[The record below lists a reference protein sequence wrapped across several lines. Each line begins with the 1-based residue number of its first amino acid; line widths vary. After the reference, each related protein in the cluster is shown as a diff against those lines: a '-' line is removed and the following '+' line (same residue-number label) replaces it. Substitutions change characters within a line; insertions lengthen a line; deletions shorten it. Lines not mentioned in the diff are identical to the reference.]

1 MGKIS
6 GNNALDFSL
15 NLATTIYYLF
25 QNLNVWKL
33 SEKNDFLNISNSMC
47 QLVLSV

>member
-6 GNNALDFSL
+6 SNNTLEFSL
-15 NLATTIYYLF
+15 NLAISIYYLF
-25 QNLNVWKL
+25 QKLNVWKL
-33 SEKNDFLNISNSMC
+33 SEKNDFLNIFNSIC

>member
-6 GNNALDFSL
+6 SNNTLEFSL
-15 NLATTIYYLF
+15 NLAISIYYLF
-25 QNLNVWKL
+25 QKLSVWKL
-33 SEKNDFLNISNSMC
+33 SEKNDFLNIFNSIC